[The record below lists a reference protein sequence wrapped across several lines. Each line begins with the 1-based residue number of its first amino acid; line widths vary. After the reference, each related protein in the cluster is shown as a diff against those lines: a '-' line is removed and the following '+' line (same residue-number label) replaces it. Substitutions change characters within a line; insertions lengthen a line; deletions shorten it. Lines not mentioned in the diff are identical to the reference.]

1 MKLLGLSL
9 ILLLPSAS
17 RAAIGELQSPALQ
30 QLQGVE
36 GEELRGGKL
45 ESAANKGGLGFTVQT
60 LQPVG
65 YVSASGEQ
73 EDGTPTSPMDEKE
86 PPKNDAPGS
95 GHYIFEGHTPIK
107 GVTIYTPKDDPTGNG
122 RTEKP
127 AAKGPISNTLV
138 YGALG
143 LGAAATIGGIFFPPL
158 LFLGGLLLGAGAV
171 CFFINR
177 KFAK

>member
-1 MKLLGLSL
+1 MKFLGLSL
-9 ILLLPSAS
+9 MLLVPAAA
-17 RAAIGELQSPALQ
+17 RAEIGPLLSPAMQ

-36 GEELRGGKL
+36 GQEIRGGSL
-45 ESAANKGGLGFTVQT
+45 ESAANKGSLGFTVQT

-65 YVSASGEQ
+65 YVS
-73 EDGTPTSPMDEKE
+73 EDGGQPDKTPVSPMDEKE
-86 PPKNDAPGS
+86 PLPAPTGS

-127 AAKGPISNTLV
+127 KPAGPISNKLV

-143 LGAAATIGGIFFPPL
+143 LGAAATIGGIFFAPL

-171 CFFINR
+171 CWFINR